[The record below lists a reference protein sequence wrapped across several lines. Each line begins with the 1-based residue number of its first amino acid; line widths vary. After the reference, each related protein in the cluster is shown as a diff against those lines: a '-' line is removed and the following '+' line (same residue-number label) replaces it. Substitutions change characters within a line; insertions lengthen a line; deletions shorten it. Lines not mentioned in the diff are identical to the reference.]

1 MRTVSSPPASP
12 SPLPPGTERRKQLS
26 QKRRRERLRNLWRT
40 LLLSLAAAGLGYGL
54 LRQGWSL
61 QRPEQ
66 VEVSGSE
73 RVSRDQVIRAAKL
86 RFPVP
91 LLSLEPRRLRTDL
104 AATLPVEQVQVQR
117 LMLPPRLRVDLVDRE
132 AIARAERRTAS
143 GVEQGYVDRF
153 GHWISSSQQVAGD
166 SRKPEP
172 TILVTGWQERHRSTL
187 TQVLAR
193 RGTLGS
199 PLQQIRFEPSGT
211 LWLVTEALGQVRMG
225 PPDGQLGRRLDVL
238 TYLSGQL
245 PARVRGRQLQSI
257 DLSDP
262 EQPEL
267 GLPGVPTA
275 PAPAKA
281 KGTAAE

>member
-1 MRTVSSPPASP
+1 MRTVSSPPATP
-12 SPLPPGTERRKQLS
+12 SPLPPGTERRKQLR
-26 QKRRRERLRNLWRT
+26 QQRRRERLRNLWRT

-86 RFPVP
+86 HFPVP

-104 AATLPVEQVQVQR
+104 AAALPVEQVQVQR
-117 LMLPPRLRVDLVDRE
+117 LMLPPRLRVGLVDRE
-132 AIARAERRTAS
+132 AIARAERHTGT

-153 GHWISSSQQVAGD
+153 GHWISSSQQVASA

-172 TILVTGWQERHRSTL
+172 TILVTGWQERHRNAL

-199 PLQQIRFEPSGT
+199 PLLQIRFEPSGT

-225 PPDGQLGRRLDVL
+225 PPDGRLGRRLDVL

-245 PARVRGRQLQSI
+245 PERVRGRQIQSI

-267 GLPGVPTA
+267 GLPVGP